1 MTIAD
6 FDHLEKQK
14 KKTLLTQCCGSS
26 LWVKKML
33 ESPMAED
40 LVDLEEI
47 AEENWWACS
56 EQDWLEAFEHH
67 PKIGNIHSLKE
78 KFSNTAAWASNEQS
92 GVNDANEIILTNL
105 AKGNEDYE
113 KKFGFIFIVCATG
126 KSADEML
133 HILQSRLPNTREEE
147 IEIAAD
153 EQLKITK
160 LRLEK
165 LFEN

>member
-6 FDHLEKQK
+6 FDHLEKEK
-14 KKTLLTQCCGSS
+14 KITFLTQCCGSS
-26 LWVKKML
+26 AWVNKML
-33 ESPMAED
+33 ESPIAED

-67 PKIGNIHSLKE
+67 PKIGDINSLKE
-78 KFSNTAAWASNEQS
+78 KFANTAAWASNEQS
-92 GVNDANEIILTNL
+92 GVNEANEAIITNL
-105 AKGNEDYE
+105 AKSNEDYE

-126 KSADEML
+126 KSANEML
-133 HILQSRLPNTREEE
+133 HILHSRFSNSREEE
-147 IEIAAD
+147 IQIAAD

-165 LFEN
+165 LFNS